1 MKTILILLMCFIII
15 PILAQNHILTQ
26 GTFNSTG
33 GHQATSLYSNT
44 TVFGEYVV
52 GEVSTGSYTGY
63 LGFLFPL
70 LDQRPP
76 IITSIDDVPHDQG
89 HQVQVVWDKCAF
101 DDEYAIDTYYSIWR
115 LDEDFEM
122 RLTDNKQAK
131 FSSKN
136 IYSEPF
142 TIIEL
147 ARENPDQS
155 YFWQRDRDLWS
166 FIAEVP
172 ALNYNEYSYI
182 APTLLDSNLVE
193 INYSTFKLVYH
204 DLYEY
209 FESIPDSGYSI
220 DNIAPDET
228 KVYIAQNGSNMDL
241 SWDEVE
247 NGTYQGNSYPEVNG
261 IWYKIYAGD
270 SPDFICDEIHLI
282 DTVTNL
288 NYDYPIS
295 GEEKKF
301 FKVIVSDQP

>member
-15 PILAQNHILTQ
+15 PILAQNHTLTH
-26 GTFNSTG
+26 GTFNTSG

-44 TVFGEYVV
+44 TVLGEYVV

-136 IYSEPF
+136 IYSENRTNPF
-142 TIIEL
+142 FPFIIK
-147 ARENPDQS
+147 PFS
-155 YFWQRDRDLWS
+155 HFIFIS
-166 FIAEVP
+166 FQV
-172 ALNYNEYSYI
+172 
-182 APTLLDSNLVE
+182 
-193 INYSTFKLVYH
+193 
-204 DLYEY
+204 
-209 FESIPDSGYSI
+209 
-220 DNIAPDET
+220 
-228 KVYIAQNGSNMDL
+228 
-241 SWDEVE
+241 
-247 NGTYQGNSYPEVNG
+247 
-261 IWYKIYAGD
+261 
-270 SPDFICDEIHLI
+270 
-282 DTVTNL
+282 
-288 NYDYPIS
+288 
-295 GEEKKF
+295 
-301 FKVIVSDQP
+301 